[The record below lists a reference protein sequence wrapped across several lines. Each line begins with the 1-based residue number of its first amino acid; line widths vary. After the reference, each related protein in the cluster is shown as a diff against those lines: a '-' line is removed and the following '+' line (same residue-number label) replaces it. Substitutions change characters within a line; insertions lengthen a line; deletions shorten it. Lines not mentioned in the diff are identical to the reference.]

1 MPPIILGAGAA
12 VATNLASRAIA
23 GNSGLEKK
31 DVDINAIN
39 ERLQGLTKPLDQ
51 RAQELRSFDPY
62 AAQDYRNQAQFRQ
75 KQLGLADLLQ
85 NQASGTGNYI
95 ADQILKNQK
104 DSNLA
109 QALAL
114 QGSLRGN
121 VNTGA
126 AQRMSLQ
133 QVGAQNIAAN
143 QQAAIQRLQE
153 IQQARDLL
161 ANVSQQGRSQDLQSF
176 GQVEQALQGRENLAQ
191 NLNQQKQNLLLGQAN
206 AIVGQGANLNQQQQI
221 QNQAGKDLGGAISSG
236 ISGAAGTAFLSDET
250 KKKDKK
256 DGDTKAKGFLDSLRE
271 TFSDKS
277 FKFTKGSAPTPEEFS
292 NAVRKTVSDET
303 KKKDKKD
310 GSEAADSFL
319 EALHSYTYKYK
330 NPEKH
335 GEGTQL
341 GVMAQDLE
349 KTPVGKQMVIDTPE
363 GKMVDYGKGY
373 GAVLA
378 AMSNLHE
385 RLKKIED

>member
-12 VATNLASRAIA
+12 VATSLASRAIA

-62 AAQDYRNQAQFRQ
+62 ATQDYRNQAQFRQ

-176 GQVEQALQGRENLAQ
+176 SQVEQALQGRENLAQ

-206 AIVGQGANLNQQQQI
+206 AIVGQGSNLNQQQQI
-221 QNQAGKDLGGAISSG
+221 QNQAGKDLDGAISSG
-236 ISGAAGTAFLSDET
+236 ISGAAGTAFLKAVRKTMSDET
-250 KKKDKK
+250 KK
-256 DGDTKAKGFLDSLRE
+256 E
-271 TFSDKS
+271 
-277 FKFTKGSAPTPEEFS
+277 
-292 NAVRKTVSDET
+292 N
-303 KKKDKKD
+303 KKD
-310 GSEAADSFL
+310 GSKAADSFL